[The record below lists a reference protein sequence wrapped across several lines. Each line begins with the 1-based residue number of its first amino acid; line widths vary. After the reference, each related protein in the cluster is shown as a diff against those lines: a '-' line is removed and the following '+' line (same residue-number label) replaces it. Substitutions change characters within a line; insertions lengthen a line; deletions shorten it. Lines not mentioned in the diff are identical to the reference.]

1 MKNYGVYRG
10 ATDGLISGGGAL
22 DLTWATRGLSLAYLY
37 DYAATQIFTFDHEV
51 DILALKD

>member
-1 MKNYGVYRG
+1 MYLGVERS
-10 ATDGLISGGGAL
+10 ATDSLISGGGAL